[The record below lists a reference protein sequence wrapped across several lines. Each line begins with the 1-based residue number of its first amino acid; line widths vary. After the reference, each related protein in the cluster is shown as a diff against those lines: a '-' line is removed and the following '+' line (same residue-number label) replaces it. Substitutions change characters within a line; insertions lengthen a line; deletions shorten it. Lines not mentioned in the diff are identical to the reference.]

1 MTRPTGKVSAFIQ
14 RYHPPLGGGNRPG
27 GPLGGPIPFMF
38 NPNQLTLTKSAS
50 WIPHVVRGAEQVGVP
65 EFSGSEPRSLAL
77 TVFLDVTDTHTRTVQ
92 QRVESLLACCTPTA
106 ASIAAKAPSPP
117 WVKFTWGQ
125 FQTVS
130 FYSYVS
136 QVTATYTLFNS
147 SGTPLRATCDLNL
160 TEISGSKPG
169 QNPTSGGRSARRVHR
184 VVAGDSLPLLA
195 HREYGDPTVWR
206 VIAEANDLDDPTRL
220 RPGTE
225 LLLPA
230 ADEVAAH
237 APHRPHP
244 PAATAAHG
252 RERR

>member
-1 MTRPTGKVSAFIQ
+1 MKKPTGKVSAFIQ
-14 RYHPPLGGGNRPG
+14 RYNPPLGGGNRPG
-27 GPLGGPIPFMF
+27 GPLGGRVTLMF
-38 NPNQLTLTKSAS
+38 NPNELTLTKSAS
-50 WIPHVVRGAEQVGVP
+50 WIPHVVRGAEQVGIP
-65 EFSGSEPRSLAL
+65 EFSGSEPRTLAL
-77 TVFLDVTDTHTRTVQ
+77 TVFLDVTDTHDRTVQ
-92 QRVESLLACCTPTA
+92 QRVETLLTCCTPTS

-136 QVTATYTLFNS
+136 QVTATYTLFDS
-147 SGTPLRATCDLNL
+147 SGTPLRATCELNL

-184 VVAGDSLPLLA
+184 VVDGDSLPLLA

-206 VIAEANDLDDPTRL
+206 VIAEANDIDDPTRL
-220 RPGTE
+220 PPGTE

-230 ADEVAAH
+230 PDEF
-237 APHRPHP
+237 
-244 PAATAAHG
+244 PAESATGHEPTTGATALPW
-252 RERR
+252 RR